1 MERMTAR
8 LLLTVAGLLLT
19 SLSPGV
25 LDGRQNPPPENPDA
39 KIIVEFQRRVK
50 VYVDLHEKLEETLPP
65 IPEKPTAEQITEHQ
79 RGLERL
85 LLRARAD
92 AKQGDI
98 FSEPIRAY
106 FRRQIARVLEGPDG
120 PAVRASILD
129 EDTRAVRP
137 RINSRYPPNIPVS
150 NMPAQILLVL
160 PRLPEQLEYRFIGER
175 LVLLDVH
182 SITIV
187 DLVDK
192 ALSR

>member
-1 MERMTAR
+1 MTAR
-8 LLLTVAGLLLT
+8 QLFTISGLLLT
-19 SLSPGV
+19 TVSPGV
-25 LDGRQNPPPENPDA
+25 LDGRQNPPASNPDA
-39 KIIVEFQRRVK
+39 KVIIEFNRRANE
-50 VYVDLHEKLEETLPP
+50 YADLHEKLEKTLPP
-65 IPEKPTAEQITEHQ
+65 LPEKPTSEQISEHQ

-85 LLRARAD
+85 LGRARSD

-98 FSEPIRAY
+98 LSEPIRAY

-150 NMPAQILLVL
+150 NMPPQILLVL

-182 SITIV
+182 SNTVV
-187 DLVDK
+187 DYLDR